1 MQPTNK
7 VVSLTD
13 FKRQS
18 TQELIDDIGARAF
31 LFLRNAAD
39 ELGLPI
45 KDVIVEHMLGL
56 SLVMA
61 AVEGKQE
68 AGKVLDD
75 ISKQLHLDH

>member
-18 TQELIDDIGARAF
+18 TQELIDDVGARAF
-31 LFLRNAAD
+31 LFLRDAAD
-39 ELGLPI
+39 ELGLPM

-68 AGKVLDD
+68 TQKVLEQ
-75 ISKQLHLDH
+75 ITKQLHLDD

>member
-31 LFLRNAAD
+31 LFLRDAAD
-39 ELGLPI
+39 EMGLPM

-56 SLVMA
+56 TLVMA

-68 AGKVLDD
+68 AHKVLEQ
-75 ISKQLHLDH
+75 IGKQLHLDD